1 MKNIYLI
8 LLLLFLGYDCSYSQ
22 NRDKEVT
29 NSTSSS
35 FIPKDYDQFWRD
47 KQGCGILRY
56 PEWCITEMDT
66 FRYTYRR
73 GFSNKELGC
82 YYLCRIIE
90 MDSSAES
97 SYCKYTPICNDSIM
111 LVTAKC
117 IVYERYY
124 SPYDKNNLMFP
135 IPWDI
140 ENDTQNN
147 YSLYKELRCRQMT
160 KNIDTMSLYMVLTIE
175 EWNDMRTSMEWDNVL
190 LYDRSIEQSIDMESS
205 IIVIE
210 HFFIEGNFDVS
221 ELYSSKQ
228 IARYWELRYLE
239 LYHSL
244 YRKHFSFNKVLD
256 DYNCNK
262 IE

>member
-1 MKNIYLI
+1 MKNNFLI
-8 LLLLFLGYDCSYSQ
+8 LLLLVVGYGCSYSQ
-22 NRDKEVT
+22 NGGKEVAD
-29 NSTSSS
+29 STSSS
-35 FIPKDYDQFWRD
+35 FIPQDYDKFWSD
-47 KQGCGILRY
+47 KQGCGILQY

-111 LVTAKC
+111 LAKAKC
-117 IVYERYY
+117 IVYEKYY
-124 SPYDKNNLMFP
+124 SPYDKSQFMFP

-147 YSLYKELRCRQMT
+147 YGLYKELRCRQMA

-175 EWNDMRTSMEWDNVL
+175 EWNDIRTSMEWDNVL
-190 LYDRSIEQSIDMESS
+190 LYDRGIEKSLDIEQG
-205 IIVIE
+205 IVVAE
-210 HFFIEGNFDVS
+210 QFFAEGNFDVS
-221 ELYSSKQ
+221 ELYSVKQ
-228 IARYWELRYLE
+228 MARYWELRYLE
-239 LYHSL
+239 MYYLLYG
-244 YRKHFSFNKVLD
+244 KHFSQPK
-256 DYNCNK
+256 Y
-262 IE
+262 